1 MFNTSQ
7 VVIRNQHLLE
17 STATLVMNP
26 PPDQLLLELTQP
38 VQVLTWDFSVYQT
51 LTNQRVANVEF
62 APVSSGDEHFAQA
75 LIFMPKSQAEF
86 DLLWA
91 TARARLKPA
100 ATVWIVGEKRE
111 GINTAAKRLQ
121 SQNLSLVKLD
131 SARHCQLWRVTG
143 VNPAAAPE
151 LKTLF
156 QTFSVA
162 CGERSLQVASL
173 PGVFNVGR
181 LDEGTALLLEHLGEV
196 PAGRLLDFGCGA
208 GVIGACLKA
217 RQPAAQVE
225 LVDIHALALAS
236 TRETL
241 ALNGLEG
248 KVYPSDGLAQVEGR
262 YRGIYTNPPFH
273 TGVKTDYRITANLIR
288 EARERLEKG
297 GELRLVANAFLH
309 YPDLIRDVFG
319 NCETLAETTRFKAY
333 RAVRTS

>member
-17 STATLVMNP
+17 ATATLVINP
-26 PPDQLLLELTQP
+26 PPDQLLLELAQP
-38 VQVLTWDFSVYQT
+38 LQVLTWDYSVYQA
-51 LTNQRVANVEF
+51 LTYQRVANVEF
-62 APVSSGDEHFAQA
+62 GPTPSGAETFSQA

-86 DLLWA
+86 ELVWA

-121 SQNLSLVKLD
+121 SQNLSLGKLD
-131 SARHCQLWRVTG
+131 SARHCQLWRASG
-143 VNPAAAPE
+143 VNPSAAPD
-151 LKTLF
+151 LKALF
-156 QTFSVA
+156 QNFSVT
-162 CGERSLQVASL
+162 CGDRSLQVAGL

-181 LDEGTALLLEHLGEV
+181 LDEGTALLLDHLGDV

-217 RQPAAQVE
+217 RQAAAEVD

-236 TRETL
+236 ARETF
-241 ALNGLEG
+241 AVNGLDG
-248 KVYPSDGLAQVEGR
+248 NIYPSDGLAQAEGR

-309 YPDLIRDVFG
+309 YPDLIQEVFG
-319 NCETLAETTRFKAY
+319 NCETLAETTRFKVY
-333 RAVRTS
+333 RAVRTG